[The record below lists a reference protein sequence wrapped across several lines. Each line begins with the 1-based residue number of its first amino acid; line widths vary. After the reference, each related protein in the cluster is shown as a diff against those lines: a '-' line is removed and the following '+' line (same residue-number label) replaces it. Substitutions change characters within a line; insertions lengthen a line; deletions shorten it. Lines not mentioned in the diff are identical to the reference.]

1 MRATGMGVRWGLVS
15 PKSALLGRLGFVE
28 MLENGSRIAI
38 GGMIP
43 SL

>member
-1 MRATGMGVRWGLVS
+1 MGKKPLGS
-15 PKSALLGRLGFVE
+15 SGPKSALLGRLGFVE
-28 MLENGSRIAI
+28 MLENGSRIAN